1 MLYERWRQVARDFRN
16 EIALHDVA
24 SGDSW
29 TFAQLARVAESCDRP
44 DGSVVFAK
52 GITSEFIFSV
62 LQAWRFNRV
71 LCPLEPGHSAPS
83 LAKLPAEIVHLKL
96 TSASTGAGRV
106 VAFRAEQLCAD
117 ATNIVETMKL
127 RRNEPNLGVISLAH
141 SYGFS
146 NLVLPLLL
154 HGIPLAL
161 ANSALPETL
170 RRAAKKFESITLPA
184 VPALWRAW
192 LGANAIPKNVRLAI
206 SAGASLP
213 IALENEVFQKA
224 GIKIH
229 NFYGASE
236 CGGIAYDQSESPR
249 KDSRFVGTPMRNVQL
264 KVNANGCLEVHS
276 MAVGE
281 TYLPDTSP
289 TLANGCFQTSDLA
302 ELKNDKVFLSGRA
315 TDQINVAG
323 RKVPPEMIE
332 TALLAHPD
340 VADSLVFGIPSE
352 DSERGEIIVACVAVH
367 GRLTPETLKQ
377 FLLKKLPAWKVPR
390 EWWLVDSLK
399 TNERGKRSR
408 NEWRQSYLK
417 NKSAGD
423 TRFWVR

>member
-1 MLYERWRQVARDFRN
+1 MLYERWRQVAQDFKN

-29 TFAQLARVAESCDRP
+29 TFARLAKVVESCDRP
-44 DGSVVFAK
+44 NQNIVFPK
-52 GITSEFIFSV
+52 SITPEFIFSV
-62 LQAWRFNRV
+62 LQAWRFKKTV
-71 LCPLEPGHSAPS
+71 CPLDSGQTPPS
-83 LAKLPAEIVHLKL
+83 FTQLPAEIVHLKM
-96 TSASTGAGRV
+96 TSASTGATRV
-106 VAFRAEQLCAD
+106 IAFKAEQLCAD
-117 ATNIVETMKL
+117 ADNIVETMKL

-161 ANSALPETL
+161 ANSTLPEAL

-192 LGANAIPKNVRLAI
+192 YEADAIPKNVRLAI
-206 SAGASLP
+206 SAGATLP
-213 IALENEVFQKA
+213 LALEKQIFEGV

-236 CGGIAYDQSESPR
+236 CGGIAYDQNETPR

-281 TYLPDTSP
+281 TYFPDASA

-302 ELKNDKVFLSGRA
+302 ELKKDKVFLSGRA

-323 RKVPPEMIE
+323 RKVSPEMIE

-340 VADSLVFGIPSE
+340 VADS
-352 DSERGEIIVACVAVH
+352 RGLQGAVSC
-367 GRLTPETLKQ
+367 
-377 FLLKKLPAWKVPR
+377 F
-390 EWWLVDSLK
+390 
-399 TNERGKRSR
+399 
-408 NEWRQSYLK
+408 
-417 NKSAGD
+417 
-423 TRFWVR
+423 

>member
-1 MLYERWRQVARDFRN
+1 MLYERWRQVAQDFKN

-24 SGDSW
+24 SGDFW
-29 TFAQLARVAESCDRP
+29 TFAQLAKVAETCDRP
-44 DGSVVFAK
+44 NDAIVFPK

-62 LQAWRFNRV
+62 LQAWRFRKI
-71 LCPLEPGHSAPS
+71 LCPLDSGQIPPS
-83 LAKLPAEIVHLKL
+83 SSELPAEIVHLKM
-96 TSASTGAGRV
+96 TSASTGAGRL
-106 VAFRAEQLCAD
+106 VAFKAEQLSAD

-161 ANSALPETL
+161 TNSALPETL
-170 RRAAKKFESITLPA
+170 RRAAKKFESITLAA

-206 SAGASLP
+206 SAGAPLP
-213 IALENEVFQKA
+213 LALEKEIFEKT
-224 GIKIH
+224 GIKVH

-276 MAVGE
+276 MAVAE
-281 TYLPDTSP
+281 TYFPDASP
-289 TLANGCFQTSDLA
+289 ALADGCFQTSDLA
-302 ELKNDKVFLSGRA
+302 ELKKDKVLLSGRA

-323 RKVPPEMIE
+323 RKVSPEMIE

-352 DSERGEIIVACVAVH
+352 DSERGEIIVACVAVNV
-367 GRLTPETLKQ
+367 RLTTETLKQ
-377 FLLKKLPAWKVPR
+377 FLLAKLPAWKVPR
-390 EWWLVDSLK
+390 EWWLVDSLQ
-399 TNERGKRSR
+399 TNDRGKRSR

-417 NKSAGD
+417 NKAAGD